1 MTSRGRPATGGNGS
15 ARPPTLTDLPTPK
28 KRGRP
33 RSSGDYTC
41 GRCHQQV
48 AKIRVHWPDGPVCG
62 ACFTEA
68 THSRGKCT
76 NCGETRMLPGRS
88 PDQEPICRD
97 CADITTAL
105 TCTRCKHESERFRG
119 GLCIRCTLT
128 DDLTAVLK
136 PNDDFRLRRLISLLT
151 ETGRPESIYTYMRR
165 GTKARAL
172 LEAIGDRTLPLTHE
186 AFDALPRST
195 AAEHLRALL
204 AHHRMM
210 PGRGNENLTRFE
222 QWLATRIS
230 NLPDDGTSQVIERYA
245 AWHHLKR
252 IRDKATD
259 PAVNL
264 ETVTHAAKQDITEA
278 GKLLIW
284 LRDSHGIAAG
294 ELRQAHI
301 DEYLST
307 GPSTRKH
314 IRNFVR
320 WLNRDST
327 RQGHLDAPFRP
338 AQSTPMITQA
348 ERIELVRNCLEHG
361 HVIRST
367 RLAGLILLLWAHP
380 LNKIVMLR
388 HEHISITPE
397 GMLLKLG
404 TTPATIPAAITE
416 MFWSQRE
423 GAENQ
428 NTTNSNTSWLFPG
441 TRAGQHL
448 HPTTLSE
455 RLKVLGIDAQR
466 TRNATLRDLTQ
477 EVDARTLI
485 DLLDYSPAVI
495 TQHAARAA
503 TRMSDYIVFKKNQ
516 RP

>member
-1 MTSRGRPATGGNGS
+1 
-15 ARPPTLTDLPTPK
+15 
-28 KRGRP
+28 
-33 RSSGDYTC
+33 
-41 GRCHQQV
+41 
-48 AKIRVHWPDGPVCG
+48 
-62 ACFTEA
+62 
-68 THSRGKCT
+68 
-76 NCGETRMLPGRS
+76 MLPGRS

-105 TCTRCKHESERFRG
+105 TCTRCKRESERFRS

-136 PNDDFRLRRLISLLT
+136 PGDDFRLRRLISLLT
-151 ETGRPESIYTYMRR
+151 ETVRPESIYTTTCAAAPRPGNYSKQS
-165 GTKARAL
+165 GTEHSRSL
-172 LEAIGDRTLPLTHE
+172 TRPSMPFPGPLPPNIC
-186 AFDALPRST
+186 APCWST
-195 AAEHLRALL
+195 T
-204 AHHRMM
+204 RMM

-222 QWLATRIS
+222 HWLATRIS

-252 IRDKATD
+252 IRNKATD
-259 PAVNL
+259 TVVNL

-327 RQGHLDAPFRP
+327 RRGHLDAPFRP

-367 RLAGLILLLWAHP
+367 RVAGLILLLWAHP

-423 GAENQ
+423 GPENQ

-448 HPTTLSE
+448 HPATLSE

-466 TRNATLRDLTQ
+466 ARNATLRDLTQ